1 VSGGQCF
8 ARFAG
13 PRDVG
18 SVGPRDVG
26 SAAPRGAGLRGASPR
41 VAGLRL
47 LYRVAFRLA
56 QLRAV
61 VLRRRGR
68 GVKCLLIHDHREV
81 LLVRHT
87 YGPRAVW
94 QLPGG
99 GAHRG
104 EAPASTA
111 AREMEEELGLRD
123 LSWHELV
130 TFDISLEHMPVNLT
144 CLYADVADPTLRPDP
159 VEIAQARWFPFNH
172 LPARLGDEV
181 LQMLQ
186 MLPEGG

>member
-1 VSGGQCF
+1 VSGGQRF
-8 ARFAG
+8 ARRAG

-18 SVGPRDVG
+18 SVGL
-26 SAAPRGAGLRGASPR
+26 RGAGPR

-47 LYRVAFRLA
+47 LYRIAFRLA

-61 VLRRRGR
+61 VLRHRGR

-87 YGPRAVW
+87 YGPRSVW

-99 GAHRG
+99 GAHGG
-104 EAPASTA
+104 EASALTA
-111 AREMEEELGLRD
+111 AREMEEELGLRE
-123 LSWHELV
+123 LSWRELL

-144 CLYADVADPTLRPDP
+144 CLHADVADPTLRPDP
-159 VEIAQARWFPFNH
+159 VEIAQARWFPFDH

-186 MLPEGG
+186 LLREGGQAERASRR